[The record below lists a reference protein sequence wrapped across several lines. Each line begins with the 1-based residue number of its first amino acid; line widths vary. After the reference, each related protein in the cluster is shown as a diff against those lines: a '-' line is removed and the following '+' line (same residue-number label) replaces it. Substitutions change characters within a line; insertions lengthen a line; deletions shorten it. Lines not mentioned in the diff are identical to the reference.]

1 MTQSQPVQK
10 GSTWQGI
17 VLVLINML
25 PSMAI
30 VCLMPALPT
39 LQAHFKDVL
48 NKDLLIPLILTAP
61 GLCIALIAP
70 FAGYFIDKF
79 GRRQL
84 LIVFLFLYGLG
95 GVLPVFLDGFNAVI
109 TGRLL
114 LGIGEAFVLVIA
126 NTLLGDY
133 FAPNDRAKWL
143 TIQSVIASIMVFIFL
158 NLSGYLASLSWNYPF
173 LVYGLAI
180 VMSVLAW
187 FFIYEPVVKMGD
199 STQVATENTAVGFPT
214 NTVIKVFIVTL
225 LFSILYFVYTI
236 HFSLVLDEI
245 GIKDQKQI
253 GSISAIASLAVPLGA
268 FAFKLVANRPI
279 WQQIAMVLLGL
290 SIGLIG
296 IGQSKDVTTLTV
308 FALFQQLACG
318 MTIPVLINWALKI
331 LPVDY
336 RGRGMGFWNSGFFLG
351 QFLNPFFMASVRGA
365 TGSLLQTFTTFGIVC
380 LVAMGIIIGFNVFF
394 KLKNVHD

>member
-109 TGRLL
+109 TGR
-114 LGIGEAFVLVIA
+114 
-126 NTLLGDY
+126 
-133 FAPNDRAKWL
+133 
-143 TIQSVIASIMVFIFL
+143 
-158 NLSGYLASLSWNYPF
+158 
-173 LVYGLAI
+173 
-180 VMSVLAW
+180 
-187 FFIYEPVVKMGD
+187 
-199 STQVATENTAVGFPT
+199 
-214 NTVIKVFIVTL
+214 
-225 LFSILYFVYTI
+225 
-236 HFSLVLDEI
+236 
-245 GIKDQKQI
+245 
-253 GSISAIASLAVPLGA
+253 
-268 FAFKLVANRPI
+268 
-279 WQQIAMVLLGL
+279 
-290 SIGLIG
+290 
-296 IGQSKDVTTLTV
+296 
-308 FALFQQLACG
+308 
-318 MTIPVLINWALKI
+318 
-331 LPVDY
+331 
-336 RGRGMGFWNSGFFLG
+336 
-351 QFLNPFFMASVRGA
+351 
-365 TGSLLQTFTTFGIVC
+365 
-380 LVAMGIIIGFNVFF
+380 
-394 KLKNVHD
+394 